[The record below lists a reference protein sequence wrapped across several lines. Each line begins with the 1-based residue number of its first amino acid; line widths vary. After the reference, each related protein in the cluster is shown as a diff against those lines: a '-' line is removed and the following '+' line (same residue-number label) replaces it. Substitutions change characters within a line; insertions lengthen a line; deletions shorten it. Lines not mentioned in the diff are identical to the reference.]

1 MELNVFNIQHFCN
14 GDGPGLRTTVFFGG
28 CPLRC
33 PWCHNPEC
41 FSNEKVRSFEDVVA
55 ELLHDEE
62 FYEQSSG
69 GITVSSES
77 GIPADSRFPWQT
89 IPLSVTASRMFMIS
103 RS

>member
-1 MELNVFNIQHFCN
+1 MTNGTIFDIKGFALN
-14 GDGPGLRTTVFFGG
+14 DGPGIRTTVFFGG

-41 FSNEKVRSFEDVVA
+41 FSNEKVRPFEDVVA

-69 GITVSSES
+69 GITVKAPLASAATV
-77 GIPADSRFPWQT
+77 IPSAVV
-89 IPLSVTASRMFMIS
+89 LK
-103 RS
+103 